1 MKLKRA
7 TCSTGHGTGRLVRRD
22 LHDILADSDTKRRKL
37 ARWAKRVN
45 QGLKLRVKLPPVQR
59 IEHPAAPKAGF
70 FGKLKSAARNL
81 FRGVR

>member
-1 MKLKRA
+1 MKLKSRA
-7 TCSTGHGTGRLVRRD
+7 CSTGHGTGRLVRRD
-22 LHDILADSDTKRRKL
+22 LHDILADSDTKRAKFARAVKRIRQNRKV
-37 ARWAKRVN
+37 RV
-45 QGLKLRVKLPPVQR
+45 QLPPVQR